1 MKTQT
6 QTLTLNLLHID
17 ASARAG
23 RSGID
28 PHGSHTRRLS
38 ARFVERW
45 RQARPGDRI
54 HHLDVGQHPPAHV
67 DGRWIHAA
75 FTPPAAREPWMTEAL
90 AESDR
95 LVDQLI
101 AADVVVIGLPMYNFS
116 VPAQFKAWIDNIVR
130 VGRTF
135 GFDRARGAL
144 PYWPLLSDAGKRVVL
159 LGARGDHGYGDGDG
173 EGGGGGGRVAHLNHT
188 EPSVRAA
195 LGYIGI
201 TEVFEAAVESDEFGG
216 EQLAQSLRH
225 TESRVDDLAD
235 FLLRSITRRQA
246 ATRGAP
252 PADAAGS
259 GGPRGSVGTHQ
270 RGVLD
275 ATVPAG
281 ASSHP
286 PPSAL

>member
-1 MKTQT
+1 MKTMN
-6 QTLTLNLLHID
+6 LKLLHID
-17 ASARAG
+17 ASARPG
-23 RSGID
+23 RSD
-28 PHGSHTRRLS
+28 TDLHGSHTRRLS
-38 ARFVERW
+38 ARFVARW
-45 RQARPGDRI
+45 VHARPGDTVE
-54 HHLDVGQHPPAHV
+54 HLDVGQHPPAHV

-75 FTPPAAREPWMTEAL
+75 FTPVDAREPWMAQAL

-101 AADVVVIGLPMYNFS
+101 GADVIVIGLPMYNFS

-135 GFDRARGAL
+135 GFDRSRGAV
-144 PYWPLLSDAGKRVVL
+144 PYWPLLADAGKRVVL
-159 LGARGDHGYGDGDG
+159 LGARGDHGYDA
-173 EGGGGGGRVAHLNHT
+173 GGRVAHLNHT
-188 EPSVRAA
+188 ERSVRSA

-216 EQLAQSLRH
+216 EQLAQSMRR

-235 FLLRSITRRQA
+235 FLLRSLVRRQSPTHGVPSLDA
-246 ATRGAP
+246 GVPSAQAQRGA
-252 PADAAGS
+252 
-259 GGPRGSVGTHQ
+259 
-270 RGVLD
+270 LD